1 MIYGGDKYIYTRRT
15 WMFLIMTF
23 KKGYGTTVL
32 SIINSHYRYEIRKR
46 NEITKKK
53 ERHINWVFRY
63 AVICPFLI
71 SMLLLIIKWFLNND
85 IVIFI
90 GLFFLAISYAG
101 ILTQNIMMIFINRLD
116 FLELFSRPFS
126 LIISNTV
133 ATVRYESVLYRALM
147 YRSTQEIKY
156 ILNRLKAERN
166 VLSNK
171 VSLLIGGIEK
181 IGLFPGLVAMFMSFG
196 QLGNNNVP
204 SWVEPIAYAS
214 IALYIFGFLF
224 HNAIIRADEKIQLLD
239 FIIEMKESNIKLCS

>member
-1 MIYGGDKYIYTRRT
+1 
-15 WMFLIMTF
+15 MTF
-23 KKGYGTTVL
+23 RNRYGSAVL
-32 SIINSHYRYEIRKR
+32 SIINSHYRYEIKKR
-46 NEITKKK
+46 NEITRQR
-53 ERHINWVFRY
+53 ERHINIVFKY
-63 AVICPFLI
+63 MVIIPFLF
-71 SMLLLIIKWFLNND
+71 SMFFLLIKNILNND
-85 IVIFI
+85 FVVIA
-90 GLFFLAISYAG
+90 GLIFLTASYVG
-101 ILTQNIMMIFINRLD
+101 IIIQNIMMLFVNRTDFI
-116 FLELFSRPFS
+116 ELFSRPFS

-171 VSLLIGGIEK
+171 ISLLIGGIEK
-181 IGLFPGLVAMFMSFG
+181 IGLFPGLVAMLMSFG